1 MKDRIISVY
10 HAFREEKTKCIIF
23 ITTITVLILFLSY
36 PLGNLI
42 LTSLYDIEKHT
53 YTLHYYV
60 NTFLD
65 KQLIEIFT
73 NTFKLAFMSVFFSII
88 IAIPSAWAVARTDM
102 PFKKTIRNLITL
114 TFAMPNFLG
123 AIGWIILL
131 GPRSGWLNLA
141 SMHLFNL
148 DGAPFNIFS
157 FWGIV
162 FCACLFQYPLLF
174 FSVSSALDNMDA
186 SLEDAAQIL
195 GASKLRVLMST
206 TLPTVTPAIIS
217 GIILI
222 FLEAL
227 IIFGVVIFLG
237 SPIAFDTVSTK
248 VYRLFS
254 EYPPNFEQAAT
265 LSIPLFAV
273 TSAILIFQRK
283 YIGKKQYTVIMGKAT
298 KPQQIQL
305 GAWKYILCGFCL
317 LIISLSV
324 FLPSLALLSVALSKI
339 SGFALSWDN
348 FTFMNF
354 SRVLTDDISVRA
366 FRNSF
371 ILAISAAA
379 ICIAVSVV
387 MSWIVERST
396 IPGRNLLSF
405 IGMLSMSFPGV
416 VLGVSLVLA
425 FSNYPLKLYGTL
437 WLFLLGYFIKG
448 LPLSFMYAQA
458 AMKQLGEELESA
470 ARILGASWLK
480 SVRDVT
486 APLISRSLFSAAI
499 IIFILKF
506 RDMPTSMFLYSSG
519 NEVVSI
525 LIYQYQEEGEFARMA
540 SVAILLLILNL
551 TLVLI
556 SRHFMEKRSALE
568 ES

>member
-1 MKDRIISVY
+1 MKDRIISFY
-10 HAFREEKTKCIIF
+10 HAFRAEKTKWLIF

-42 LTSLYDIEKHT
+42 LTSLYDIHKKT

-60 NTFLD
+60 ETFLD

-102 PFKKTIRNLITL
+102 PLKKTIRNLITL

-131 GPRSGWLNLA
+131 GPHSGWVNLA
-141 SMHLFNL
+141 FKHLFHL
-148 DGAPFNIFS
+148 HASPFNIFS

-195 GASKLRVLMST
+195 GASKIRVLMST
-206 TLPTVTPAIIS
+206 TLPIVTPAIIS

-227 IIFGVVIFLG
+227 IIFGIVIFLG
-237 SPIAFDTVSTK
+237 TPISFDTVSTK

-265 LSIPLFAV
+265 LSIPLFAI
-273 TSAILIFQRK
+273 TSAILVFQRK

-298 KPQQIQL
+298 KAQQISL
-305 GAWKYILCGFCL
+305 GAWKFVLCGFCL

-324 FLPSLALLSVALSKI
+324 FLPSISLLSVALSKI
-339 SGFALSWDN
+339 YGFGLSWGN
-348 FTFMNF
+348 LTFMNF
-354 SRVLTDDISVRA
+354 FRVLTDEISVRA
-366 FRNSF
+366 FQNSF
-371 ILAISAAA
+371 ILAVSAAV
-379 ICIAVSVV
+379 ICIAVSIV

-396 IPGRNLLSF
+396 IPGRNSLSF
-405 IGMLSMSFPGV
+405 IAMLSMSFPGV

-425 FSNYPLKLYGTL
+425 FSNYPLRLYGTL

-470 ARILGASWLK
+470 ARILGASWLR

-540 SVAILLLILNL
+540 SVAILLLIVNL
-551 TLVLI
+551 SMVLI
-556 SRHFMEKRSALE
+556 SRRFMEKRSQVE